1 MSGSAGSFNSDNEMT
16 SQASDL
22 LHVCSDYQ
30 GLLEKMLSCIQ
41 HVIIITDLEGKIL
54 FASKAVS
61 KVLGFVPDELLDH
74 ELSVIFTPEDLTYL
88 YSNLL
93 HMARDDK
100 PFEGEV
106 MLKKKNETRFLA
118 FAAFRSHLAF
128 EHSKSIIVISIQD
141 IDKHKQ
147 MEKALHGTH
156 YEDLIKIANG
166 IAHELRNPLM
176 SIGGFASR
184 LYKVCK
190 ATGDERK
197 YYDYIINN
205 LKRIE
210 GLVKKVELFARVPK
224 PCFTEA
230 SIRELVEKALQPYLK
245 QISEQGIDLNIN
257 IEETSLFADT
267 GLVASAFSM
276 LIENALD
283 ALPAG
288 GSLLIKG
295 EKQENLYRIYLTDSG
310 TGISPEDLPFIF
322 NPFFSTKADRAG
334 IDLPVVK
341 KVMES
346 HGGQI
351 EVSSKPDEG
360 TTFVLNFPLERRR
373 AIRISHL

>member
-322 NPFFSTKADRAG
+322 NPFFSTKANRA
-334 IDLPVVK
+334 
-341 KVMES
+341 
-346 HGGQI
+346 
-351 EVSSKPDEG
+351 
-360 TTFVLNFPLERRR
+360 
-373 AIRISHL
+373 

>member
-1 MSGSAGSFNSDNEMT
+1 MRN
-16 SQASDL
+16 QAADL
-22 LHVCSDYQ
+22 LQVCSDYQ

-41 HVIIITDLEGKIL
+41 QVIIVTDLEGKIL

-61 KVLGFVPDELLDH
+61 KVLGFAPDELSDKD
-74 ELSVIFTPEDLTYL
+74 LSVIFTPEDLTYL

-106 MLKKKNETRFLA
+106 MLIRKNETRFLA
-118 FAAFRSHLAF
+118 FMAFRSHLVLDH
-128 EHSKSIIVISIQD
+128 EKSVIVISIQD

-147 MEKALHGTH
+147 LEKAFHETH

-166 IAHELRNPLM
+166 IAHEIRNPLM

-184 LYKVCK
+184 IYKACK
-190 ATGDERK
+190 ATDDQRK

-224 PCFTEA
+224 PCLTEA
-230 SIRELVEKALQPYLK
+230 SIKELIEKAIQPYLK
-245 QISEQGIDLNIN
+245 SIKEQHIDLAIN
-257 IEETSLFADT
+257 IDETNLFVDTSL
-267 GLVASAFSM
+267 VISALSM

-283 ALPAG
+283 AIPDG
-288 GSLLIKG
+288 GSALIKS
-295 EKQENLYRIYLTDSG
+295 EIKENQYGIYLIDSG
-310 TGISPEDLPFIF
+310 TGISSENLPFIF
-322 NPFFSTKADRAG
+322 NPFFSTKANRAG

-341 KVMES
+341 KIMES

-351 EVSSKPDEG
+351 EVSSKLDEG
-360 TTFVLNFPLERRR
+360 TTFVLKFPLERRR
-373 AIRISHL
+373 AIRISRL